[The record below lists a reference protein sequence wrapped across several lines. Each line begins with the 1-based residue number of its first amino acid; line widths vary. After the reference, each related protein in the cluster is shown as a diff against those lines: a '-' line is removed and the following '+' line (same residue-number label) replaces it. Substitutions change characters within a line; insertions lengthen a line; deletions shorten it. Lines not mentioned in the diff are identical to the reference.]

1 LPANSST
8 IRAANRILSMRQR
21 VLAIAAAER
30 AREGRLALLAALLLF
45 PLLLLL
51 LIGP

>member
-1 LPANSST
+1 
-8 IRAANRILSMRQR
+8 MRQR
-21 VLAIAAAER
+21 VLAIAATER
-30 AREGRLALLAALLLF
+30 ARQGRLALLAALLLF